1 MSVEEQ
7 GNWSDDSGEVVKAAR
22 ASIEDGLHCTPRQ
35 LQTQSNAQS
44 TFSASARK
52 MLFIDCMLRD
62 AANICRFL
70 ALALTSA
77 TFVIPTVSSA
87 QIASPG
93 DLDPSG
99 RVYTEVVARVGAAGS
114 NSAAIPGMAVYVVS
128 EDGRRTTLRTTLG
141 GTAAAWLARAR
152 YRIVTPDPFQYQE
165 RLYSWDT
172 IVFVRGG
179 IGPIRLHLENA
190 KSRPVPVMSWKANE
204 AGARETVT
212 KGRVIRTLSLAGL
225 SANAS
230 VTRNNNLIT
239 VELTLANRSSH
250 NVDYD
255 PRDFTLKEETPTQKP
270 LVTWTPK
277 SGVMSDPTLSVGRLA
292 PGQSVTGL
300 LYFEPDPKARDV
312 VLHVPVSRV
321 TFEFPLVLR

>member
-1 MSVEEQ
+1 MP
-7 GNWSDDSGEVVKAAR
+7 R
-22 ASIEDGLHCTPRQ
+22 ADNIW
-35 LQTQSNAQS
+35 
-44 TFSASARK
+44 
-52 MLFIDCMLRD
+52 LFLS
-62 AANICRFL
+62 
-70 ALALTSA
+70 LALTSA
-77 TFVIPTVSSA
+77 TFVIPNGGSA

-99 RVYTEVVARVGAAGS
+99 RVYTEIVARVGSAGS

-141 GTAAAWLARAR
+141 GTAAAWLTRAR

-172 IVFVRGG
+172 IVVVRGG
-179 IGPIRLHLENA
+179 IAPVRFQLENA
-190 KSRPVPVMSWKANE
+190 RSRPVPVMTWRAKE

-212 KGRVIRTLSLAGL
+212 NGRVTRTLSLAGL
-225 SANAS
+225 SANTS
-230 VTRNNNLIT
+230 VSRNNNLIT

-255 PRDFTLKEETPTQKP
+255 PRDFTLKALTPVERA
-270 LVTWTPK
+270 LSTWTPK
-277 SGVMSDPTLSVGRLA
+277 SGVMSTPTLTSGRLA

-312 VLHVPVSRV
+312 VLRVPVSRV

>member
-1 MSVEEQ
+1 
-7 GNWSDDSGEVVKAAR
+7 
-22 ASIEDGLHCTPRQ
+22 
-35 LQTQSNAQS
+35 
-44 TFSASARK
+44 
-52 MLFIDCMLRD
+52 MLRVAD
-62 AANICRFL
+62 IRRFL
-70 ALALTSA
+70 GLAVTTA
-77 TFVIPTVSSA
+77 TFVFPTVGA
-87 QIASPG
+87 TQIASPG

-165 RLYSWDT
+165 RLYTWDT
-172 IVFVRGG
+172 IVVVRGG
-179 IGPIRLHLENA
+179 IGPIRLQLENA

-204 AGARETVT
+204 AGARETIAN
-212 KGRVIRTLSLAGL
+212 GRAIRTLSLAGL

-230 VTRNNNLIT
+230 VSRNNNLIT
-239 VELTLANRSSH
+239 VELTIANRSSH

-255 PRDFTLKEETPTQKP
+255 PRNFTLKEETPVQKT
-270 LVTWTPK
+270 LATWTPK
-277 SGVMSDPTLSVGRLA
+277 SGVMSDPTLSAGRLA

-312 VLHVPVSRV
+312 VLRVPVSRV
-321 TFEFPLVLR
+321 TFEFPLVVR

>member
-1 MSVEEQ
+1 M
-7 GNWSDDSGEVVKAAR
+7 
-22 ASIEDGLHCTPRQ
+22 T
-35 LQTQSNAQS
+35 
-44 TFSASARK
+44 
-52 MLFIDCMLRD
+52 LF
-62 AANICRFL
+62 CRTL
-70 ALALTSA
+70 AI
-77 TFVIPTVSSA
+77 VCCIIPQVSLA

-99 RVYTEVVARVGAAGS
+99 RVYTEIVARVGAAGS
-114 NSAAIPGMAVYVVS
+114 NSPAIPGMAVYVVS

-172 IVFVRGG
+172 IVVVRGG
-179 IGPIRLHLENA
+179 IGPIRLQLENA
-190 KSRPVPVMSWKANE
+190 KSRPVPLMTWKANE
-204 AGARETVT
+204 VGARVT
-212 KGRVIRTLSLAGL
+212 ITNGRVMRTLSLAGV
-225 SANAS
+225 SANAAA
-230 VTRNNNLIT
+230 TRNDNLIT

-255 PRDFTLKEETPTQKP
+255 PRDFTLKALTPAEKTLSP
-270 LVTWTPK
+270 WIPK
-277 SGVMSDPTLSVGRLA
+277 SGILSAPTLSSGRLA

-300 LYFEPDPKARDV
+300 LYFEPDSKARDV
-312 VLHVPVSRV
+312 VLRVPVSRV